1 MSFGGAWGNDVDTT
15 PKKKRIMIDWAL
27 IVAFV
32 CHVERNQK
40 PSTICYFAYRSFYC
54 MINLDFTRQAIFGS
68 DFKLEQKTDLFR
80 WWVKFI
86 LSLTSYLKSSRYF
99 QFRYEPDFL
108 KSKLCMKKHNIKT
121 VSHDLHWV
129 EINQDVRF
137 TYVNWQGK
145 FITKVQQHVLS
156 PVKKLTSFSF
166 FEFIL

>member
-68 DFKLEQKTDLFR
+68 DFKLEQKNWLISMVSQIHLEFN
-80 WWVKFI
+80 I
-86 LSLTSYLKSSRYF
+86 LS
-99 QFRYEPDFL
+99 
-108 KSKLCMKKHNIKT
+108 KK
-121 VSHDLHWV
+121 
-129 EINQDVRF
+129 
-137 TYVNWQGK
+137 
-145 FITKVQQHVLS
+145 
-156 PVKKLTSFSF
+156 
-166 FEFIL
+166 